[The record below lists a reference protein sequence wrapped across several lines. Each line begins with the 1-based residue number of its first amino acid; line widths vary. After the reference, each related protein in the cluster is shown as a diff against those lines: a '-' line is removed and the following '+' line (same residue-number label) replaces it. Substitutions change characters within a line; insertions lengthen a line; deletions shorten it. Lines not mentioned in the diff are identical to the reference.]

1 MPGGLLNIIASG
13 NADIILTGNPTKT
26 FFKTVYAKHTNFGI
40 QKFRLDYNGTRD
52 LDPNMESKYVFKI
65 PRHAE
70 LLMDSYFV
78 FSIPNIW
85 STILPPSIP
94 NDCWKPYHFKW
105 IENLGTNIIKNIRIY
120 IGTQLI
126 QEYNGSYINCIA
138 ERDFNEQ
145 KKKTFNHMI
154 GNHDELHHP
163 EYYGGK
169 RNNNYPNAF
178 YTSDVVGQEPSIRG
192 RKIYVPLCPWF
203 MNDSKMALPLVCL
216 QYSELSI
223 EITLRPMKEIFT
235 INNINAESMDETVV
249 ENVNNVYQSRLELL
263 YTRIQPDFSI
273 DRHQLYRFLQPPPNI
288 ELSSDSY
295 INKIN
300 NWDAD
305 VHIIANY
312 GYLTPEESKVFALN
326 EQKYLIR
333 DIKVNT
339 YHNIVGTKKIK
350 IESNA
355 LVSNWMWFY
364 RRSDAYLR
372 NEWSNYTNWETSFIP
387 YYLEK
392 GENETPYDI
401 SGASNI
407 GPGRDIIQLDSSSYI
422 SKVPTNHR
430 ITPSFSIQNTKY
442 ILNSFSIV
450 IDGKLRETELDEGVF
465 RFIEKFRGT
474 NSSNDLGLYHYNFC
488 LDTTN
493 YLQPSGA
500 MNLHRF
506 KKIEFEMTTLFPS
519 IDPDAESAVL
529 CDADGGVI
537 GVTQDEQLY
546 LYTYDMHLFEERYNV
561 LRFISGNAGLLFNR

>member
-1 MPGGLLNIIASG
+1 
-13 NADIILTGNPTKT
+13 
-26 FFKTVYAKHTNFGI
+26 
-40 QKFRLDYNGTRD
+40 
-52 LDPNMESKYVFKI
+52 
-65 PRHAE
+65 
-70 LLMDSYFV
+70 
-78 FSIPNIW
+78 
-85 STILPPSIP
+85 
-94 NDCWKPYHFKW
+94 
-105 IENLGTNIIKNIRIY
+105 
-120 IGTQLI
+120 
-126 QEYNGSYINCIA
+126 
-138 ERDFNEQ
+138 
-145 KKKTFNHMI
+145 
-154 GNHDELHHP
+154 
-163 EYYGGK
+163 
-169 RNNNYPNAF
+169 
-178 YTSDVVGQEPSIRG
+178 
-192 RKIYVPLCPWF
+192 
-203 MNDSKMALPLVCL
+203 
-216 QYSELSI
+216 
-223 EITLRPMKEIFT
+223 
-235 INNINAESMDETVV
+235 
-249 ENVNNVYQSRLELL
+249 
-263 YTRIQPDFSI
+263 
-273 DRHQLYRFLQPPPNI
+273 
-288 ELSSDSY
+288 
-295 INKIN
+295 
-300 NWDAD
+300 
-305 VHIIANY
+305 
-312 GYLTPEESKVFALN
+312 
-326 EQKYLIR
+326 
-333 DIKVNT
+333 
-339 YHNIVGTKKIK
+339 
-350 IESNA
+350 
-355 LVSNWMWFY
+355 MWFY

-422 SKVPTNHR
+422 SNVPTNHR

>member
-13 NADIILTGNPTKT
+13 NAHIILTGNPTKT